1 MSGKHRLLPAIFLL
15 AGGQLARAG
24 EQGAPDF
31 GLETEQRLARQT
43 PALFGFAKPLET
55 SAPVS
60 HDALRLSDQ
69 AAGEQIRLASGLSAA
84 YVTRQAGDPA
94 DQMVLWPSEADA
106 THLLICVESNRQTLA
121 DGRLNPSVQRIE
133 LKTGRVDTLLRGL
146 DGCDAI
152 RRTAWGTLL
161 VGEEKPDG
169 GLYEI
174 LDPLQLTEAA
184 VRERAAGRVGDPAR
198 VVKRT
203 ALPVLEWEGVV
214 VLEDGILYAGD
225 EQRPGTTRT
234 DGHGGAIYK
243 FIPARL
249 WRGGTVGRLEDS
261 PLTAGTVQ
269 ALRVSCKVD
278 RELHGQGC
286 EVGNANWI
294 PVRAEHAR
302 EDADRFGATGYYR
315 PEDMAR
321 DPRFSG
327 PGVRVCWSNTGDPE
341 AGHHGE
347 ILCAEDSHPELGVG
361 DAASAFPPTV
371 MVRRFIVGDPEFDA
385 FDNLDF
391 QPGSGNL
398 YVLEDRPNGDVYA
411 CLPDGRDRDLKSDG
425 CVRLASLTDS
435 SAEPSGLI
443 FTADGRTAYLAV
455 SHSRDGYMAFTDG
468 FPSDDILKITGFK
481 PLRR

>member
-1 MSGKHRLLPAIFLL
+1 MSGKHGWLLNMLLL
-15 AGGQLARAG
+15 AAARLAWA
-24 EQGAPDF
+24 EDF
-31 GLETEQRLARQT
+31 GLETERRLAQQT
-43 PALFGFAKPLET
+43 PALFGFARPLEA

-60 HDALRLSDQ
+60 HDALRVPDQ
-69 AAGEQIRLASGLSAA
+69 AASEQIHLAPGLRAE

-94 DQMVLWPSEADA
+94 DQMVLWASEADA

-121 DGRLNPSVQRIE
+121 DGRLNPSVQRID
-133 LKTGRVDTLLRGL
+133 LKSGRVETLLRGL
-146 DGCDAI
+146 HGCDAI

-174 LDPLQLTEAA
+174 LDPLHLTAA
-184 VRERAAGRVGDPAR
+184 VVHERARGQVSEPAR

-243 FIPARL
+243 FIPARP
-249 WRGGTVGRLEDS
+249 WRGGTVARLDDS
-261 PLTAGTVQ
+261 PLAAGTVQ
-269 ALRVSCKVD
+269 ALRVSCEVD
-278 RELHGQGC
+278 RERHGQGC

-302 EDADRFGATGYYR
+302 EDADRYGATGYYR

-321 DPRFSG
+321 DLRF

-371 MVRRFIVGDPEFDA
+371 MVRRFIVGDPQFDA

-398 YVLEDRPNGDVYA
+398 YVLEDRPNGDIYA
-411 CLPDGRDRDLKSDG
+411 CLPDGQDRDLKSDG

-455 SHSRDGYMAFTDG
+455 SHSRDGYMPFHDG
-468 FPSDDILKITGFK
+468 FPSDDILKISGFR
-481 PLRR
+481 PVRR